1 MGKYHPVR
9 PNHLPVSPKLCIY
22 SVFGVAGS
30 RSSVLEACLCQA
42 VAFSLEANL
51 AFSVKTQKTIVG
63 NLNSRQARMP

>member
-9 PNHLPVSPKLCIY
+9 PSHHPDYPKLCIY
-22 SVFGVAGS
+22 SVFGISGS
-30 RSSVLEACLCQA
+30 QSSVLEACLGQV